1 MIFKIKE
8 RTELR
13 KTLTHTDQALIKIL
27 NIKKVKK
34 IIFNKLSYW
43 LMVTPAL
50 KDSAA
55 KYQRI

>member
-1 MIFKIKE
+1 MNGIRINLSF
-8 RTELR
+8 
-13 KTLTHTDQALIKIL
+13 TDQTLIKIL